1 MDKITLGH
9 GSGGSQMH
17 KLIDSLFIKAF
28 SNPILDKKRDSA
40 ILSIG
45 NKKIAFTTD
54 SYVVDPIFFPGGDIG
69 SLAIYGTVNDLSICG
84 ARALYIS
91 VGAVIE
97 EGLDRSVLE
106 KIVRSMAGAAKKAGV
121 WIVTGDTKVVEK
133 GSCDRIFINTSGIG
147 EMYYEGL
154 LADKIAPGDA
164 VIVSGPVGDH
174 AISVLSKREGI
185 EFGTVVKSDS
195 APLDKLIGKV
205 LRSSKKVRFM
215 RDPTRGGLAT
225 TLNEMALGA
234 KLGIAIEERDVPV
247 RRPVRQ
253 ACELLGFDP
262 LYLACEGRVVIIAAK
277 EDASRILKALV
288 SDKDGR
294 GAKIIGSVTDDRS
307 GRVHLNTVSGG
318 KRIIDMLSGEQ
329 LPRIC

>member
-1 MDKITLGH
+1 MDRITLGH
-9 GSGGSQMH
+9 GSGGRQMH
-17 KLIDSLFIKAF
+17 KLIDSLFLKAF
-28 SNPILDKKRDSA
+28 SNPILNRKRDSA
-40 ILSIG
+40 VLNIG

-69 SLAIYGTVNDLSICG
+69 SLAIYGTVNDLSVCG

-97 EGLDRSVLE
+97 EGLDVSVLE
-106 KIVRSMAGAAKKAGV
+106 RIVRSMAEAAKKAGV
-121 WIVTGDTKVVEK
+121 RIVTGDTKVVEK

-147 EMYYEGL
+147 EVYFEGL
-154 LADKIAPGDA
+154 SADKIKPGDS

-185 EFGTVVKSDS
+185 GFGTIVRSDS

-225 TLNEMALGA
+225 TLNEIALTV
-234 KLGIAIEERDVPV
+234 KSGIAIEEGDVPV
-247 RRPVRQ
+247 RAPVRQ
-253 ACELLGFDP
+253 ACELLGLDP
-262 LYLACEGRVVIIAAK
+262 LYLACEGRVIIIAAE
-277 EDASRILKALV
+277 EDGPRILKTLV
-288 SDKDGR
+288 ADKSGR
-294 GAKIIGSVTDDRS
+294 GAKIIGNVTGDRS
-307 GRVHLNTVSGG
+307 ARVHLNTIAGG